1 MLRWFLAF
9 LTTFIVAS
17 RLTPDVREP
26 LFPRERRSR
35 RTALASLLQ
44 SARSDHGVTVTQDPN
59 AGEEQDTDFVSMVVI
74 GGSMNAS
81 LSGLEPSVVKT
92 FVLSWE
98 QFLSRVSGARGFG
111 RIEVVKVSSNTSTGF
126 QEVFKNAKSTELET
140 LETPRTTTPSFA
152 LHFLVKSGA
161 PPARLLV
168 DTIEN
173 ALTNVD
179 SPTWDTA
186 PPMLQGLRDQV
197 QQFDSVPI
205 PVEIPPWYFIFADQV
220 TGYLDNNLA
229 VNLIPYYWAS
239 VGVCFLVGVAY
250 WHVSLKDRPRNLLPI
265 PTDKAE
271 HFPNSSIFACHQDC
285 FGFLFAMCCPWIR
298 WAATMHLSGQGSF
311 YLFLLLFAA
320 ATLGGFVTLGLSLI
334 ASTVIGVI
342 YRQRLRALYSPGKHT
357 SFSTTE
363 TFMYCC
369 CLPCA
374 VAQEARH
381 VDHVSAMQAMEHPDR
396 PSAQREDAEEPHRP
410 QLGVLAKSSQF
421 WSFFVIGVCFTF
433 AVFGQEGCESRFW
446 FLGMAGFLLL
456 LAVWDTLLLLS
467 ASWDEDLMSP
477 MGPDV
482 SKRIH
487 IKHKHPLL
495 LTGYKLVQLTPMVWV
510 IYGAMEFFPLR
521 PSCNLVFPVYI
532 LVGLNY
538 FVILCMDLWT
548 WCNESPVADE
558 DVEDE

>member
-1 MLRWFLAF
+1 MLRLLLVFLVSGVVGSQLA
-9 LTTFIVAS
+9 TDA
-17 RLTPDVREP
+17 REP

-44 SARSDHGVTVTQDPN
+44 SARFGNSAKVTQEPN
-59 AGEEQDTDFVSMVVI
+59 TADEQDADFVSMVVI
-74 GGSMNAS
+74 GGSMNATLNGMEAS
-81 LSGLEPSVVKT
+81 TTKKYL
-92 FVLSWE
+92 LSWE

-111 RIEVVKVSSNTSTGF
+111 RIEIIKVSSNTSSGA
-126 QEVFKNAKSTELET
+126 QEVFKNAKSAELGT
-140 LETPRTTTPSFA
+140 LETPKTTAPAFA
-152 LHFLVKSGA
+152 IHFLVKSGD

-168 DTIEN
+168 DTIDST
-173 ALTNVD
+173 LTNPE

-186 PPMLQGLRDQV
+186 PPALQGLKDQV
-197 QQFDSVPI
+197 QQFESSPI
-205 PVEIPPWYFIFADQV
+205 PVDVPPWYFIFADKV
-220 TGYLDNNLA
+220 SGYLENDLA

-265 PTDKAE
+265 PVDKAD

-285 FGFLFAMCCPWIR
+285 FGFLFTMCCPWIR

-320 ATLGGFVTLGLSLI
+320 VTLGGFVTLGLSLI

-342 YRQRLRALYSPGKHT
+342 YRQRLRALYSPGNQH
-357 SFSTTE
+357 SHSMTE

-410 QLGVLAKSSQF
+410 QLGVLVKSSQF

-433 AVFGQEGCESRFW
+433 GVFGQEACESRFW

-467 ASWDEDLMSP
+467 ASWDEDLISP

-482 SKRIH
+482 AKRIH

-495 LTGYKLVQLTPMVWV
+495 LMGYKLIQLAPMVWV
-510 IYGAMEFFPLR
+510 IYGAMEFFPVR
-521 PSCNLVFPVYI
+521 PSCTLVFPVFI

-558 DVEDE
+558 DVDDE